1 MSCLQLGFYLA
12 SWGMFRGSSTLLR
25 RSARHYKP
33 VIDVVAAAP
42 AEVWDLDADRY
53 SSGTWPVIRQLDQQI
68 RRAFGHDNEV
78 TSALATKVM
87 LGVFG
92 NIPAFDTRFRRGF
105 RAATFGP
112 KAFSRLGEFYQEHA
126 GIIERH
132 RISTLD
138 FRTGHPTRRRYSRA
152 KVIDMIFFIEGGAI
166 RIHRSPDP
174 EVRDHPGRRGQSSAV
189 VPSAPARDQLG
200 RGDRVARVGFNRT
213 TPVQLARRELLANR
227 VGVAVLVVPGQ
238 RGGPPWTASR
248 SSGSVSAG
256 RRGSRRGSAAGVDL
270 VRRVVAD
277 TKPCAQCRLHRSSI
291 CTRAFLVPPSA
302 VVRK

>member
-1 MSCLQLGFYLA
+1 MDIEANLAAFTSDLGPDARYASFDYCFNYFRSFRERDRTADITAPQNLQMSCLQLGFYMA
-12 SWGMFRGSSTLLR
+12 SWGMLRGSSTLLR
-25 RSARHYKP
+25 RSARHYEP
-33 VIDVVAAAP
+33 VIDVIAAAP

-166 RIHRSPDP
+166 RTSPEP
-174 EVRDHPGRRGQSSAV
+174 
-189 VPSAPARDQLG
+189 
-200 RGDRVARVGFNRT
+200 
-213 TPVQLARRELLANR
+213 
-227 VGVAVLVVPGQ
+227 
-238 RGGPPWTASR
+238 
-248 SSGSVSAG
+248 
-256 RRGSRRGSAAGVDL
+256 
-270 VRRVVAD
+270 
-277 TKPCAQCRLHRSSI
+277 
-291 CTRAFLVPPSA
+291 
-302 VVRK
+302 